1 MTRTNIQNLI
11 WTATQTQALM
21 TVPTI
26 PTIPMLA
33 AQNTPDRQRCH
44 PMA

>member
-1 MTRTNIQNLI
+1 MTQTNIQNLI

-21 TVPTI
+21 TMPTI

-33 AQNTPDRQRCH
+33 TQNTPDRQRYR
-44 PMA
+44 PMV